1 MEVCSGKQTLA
12 SNDSV
17 VTRVFCL
24 AFDVIMWTSSQ
35 QEGISCEL
43 IDLRTL
49 IPWDRE
55 LVEASVNKTGRLLV
69 SEFLTLKKFG
79 ITV

>member
-1 MEVCSGKQTLA
+1 
-12 SNDSV
+12 
-17 VTRVFCL
+17 
-24 AFDVIMWTSSQ
+24 MWTSTQ

-69 SEFLTLKKFG
+69 SEFLPLIFLVLWFS
-79 ITV
+79 I